1 MDEAPGRGT
10 VFVIDDDDALRDSV
24 CQLVEVHGF
33 QVRAFANARAFLEC
47 APDLSRGCILLDIR
61 LPDLSGLEVMMEMK
75 GLGVKFPTII
85 MTAYADVALAVK
97 AMKAGAIDF
106 IEKPFREE
114 TLLESIHAAL
124 ALGAESVR
132 QQLQNEEI
140 ASRLDRLTPREK
152 QVLMMVVAGEQNKH
166 IARVLGISPRT
177 VEIHRSRV
185 MEKTKA
191 RNLSDLIRMTL
202 AIDLGDGVIARDD

>member
-33 QVRAFANARAFLEC
+33 QVRAFASARAFLGC
-47 APDLSRGCILLDIR
+47 APVLSRGCILLDIR

-202 AIDLGDGVIARDD
+202 AIDLGDGVIARED